1 MSTVIRPGL
10 FYDIEVIAQY
20 QVNMALETEK
30 MQLDLPTVLK
40 GVQAVI
46 DDPSKGKYWV
56 AEVDGKVAGCLLT
69 VPEWSDW
76 RNATVLWIHSVY
88 VNSENRG
95 QGLYKALYE
104 QVLRVVKESKGES
117 RGIRLYVDKTN
128 TAAQEV
134 YSKLGMNGEHYTLY
148 EWMV

>member
-1 MSTVIRPGL
+1 MNVTIRPGL
-10 FYDIEVIAQY
+10 FPDVATIARFQEE
-20 QVNMALETEK
+20 MALETEGFE
-30 MQLDLPTVLK
+30 LDGPTVLK

-56 AEVDGKVAGCLLT
+56 AEADGQVIGSLLT

-88 VNSENRG
+88 VIPSRRG
-95 QGLYKALYE
+95 KGVYGKLYRHV
-104 QVLRVVKESKGES
+104 QDWVKSKPTEY
-117 RGIRLYVDKTN
+117 RGIRLYVDKRN
-128 TAAQEV
+128 ENAQKV
-134 YSKLGMNGEHYTLY
+134 YEKLGMNGEHYHLF

>member
-56 AEVDGKVAGCLLT
+56 AEVNGKVVGCLLT

-76 RNATVLWIHSVY
+76 RNATILWIHSVY
-88 VNSENRG
+88 VCEAKRG
-95 QGLYKALYE
+95 KGLYKSLYE
-104 QVLRVVKESKGES
+104 QVQKVVNESKGEYS
-117 RGIRLYVDKTN
+117 GIRLYVDKTN

>member
-1 MSTVIRPGL
+1 MSVSIRPGL
-10 FYDIEVIAQY
+10 FYDIETIAQY
-20 QVNMALETEK
+20 QLEMAWETEK
-30 MQLDLPTVLK
+30 MRLDLPTVLK

-56 AEVDGKVAGCLLT
+56 AEDGGKVVGCLLT

-88 VNSENRG
+88 VANSHRG
-95 QGLYKALYE
+95 KGLYKALYQ
-104 QVLRVVKESKGES
+104 QVQKIVRESNGQY
-117 RGIRLYVDKTN
+117 RGVRLYVDKTN
-128 TAAQEV
+128 LAAQEV
-134 YSKLGMNGEHYTLY
+134 YGKLGMNGEHYTLY

>member
-1 MSTVIRPGL
+1 MSATIRPGL
-10 FYDIEVIAQY
+10 FYDVETIAKF
-20 QVNMALETEK
+20 QVAMALETEK

-46 DDPSKGKYWV
+46 DDPTKGKYWV
-56 AEVDGKVAGCLLT
+56 AEDMGQTVGCLLT

-88 VNSENRG
+88 VAPSHRG
-95 QGLYKALYE
+95 QGLYKALYQ
-104 QVLRVVKESKGES
+104 QVQSLVKGSGGEL

-128 TAAQEV
+128 AAAQRV
-134 YSKLGMNGEHYTLY
+134 YDRLGMNGEHYTLY
-148 EWMV
+148 EWMN